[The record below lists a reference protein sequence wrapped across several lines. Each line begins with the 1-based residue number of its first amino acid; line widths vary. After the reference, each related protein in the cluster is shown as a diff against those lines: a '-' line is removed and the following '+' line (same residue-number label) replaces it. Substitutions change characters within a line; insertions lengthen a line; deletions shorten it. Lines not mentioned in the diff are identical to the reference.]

1 MKKETIYKITSVL
14 LLSFPLIAFAA
25 ISHPTGTTENIVGG
39 IFTLLGSIAAIIAVV
54 FIALGLFKFSTSG
67 GDPRTMD
74 EAKTSLIWGG
84 VGIIVAVAM
93 LNATTVLTW
102 FGITFT
108 D

>member
-54 FIALGLFKFSTSG
+54 FIALGYAGLTEWQVPVLRAALLLFLYYWAQLLGRKFDVWRALVLG
-67 GDPRTMD
+67 GRND
-74 EAKTSLIWGG
+74 
-84 VGIIVAVAM
+84 VVY
-93 LNATTVLTW
+93 
-102 FGITFT
+102 
-108 D
+108 